1 MGEAIKK
8 YNEII
13 NEFEKLGYTAVGQ
26 VLNAADYGTPQGRQR
41 CFFVAIRN
49 DIVDKAG
56 LNFMTMAN
64 EVYPQKLDKQV
75 SLKEAIDEYTK

>member
-1 MGEAIKK
+1 M
-8 YNEII
+8 
-13 NEFEKLGYTAVGQ
+13 
-26 VLNAADYGTPQGRQR
+26 LNAADYGTPQGRQR

-75 SLKEAIDEYTK
+75 SLKEAIENIQNDESQEKELYNYVQG